1 MRWGANVRMRSNF
14 VASQPPPGP
23 FLACAAPR
31 GTMKF
36 FGKAFKV
43 FASQTHIEKDQ
54 KVIRGD
60 SVVELALRTQ
70 VHLVFPTSRALIS
83 S

>member
-1 MRWGANVRMRSNF
+1 
-14 VASQPPPGP
+14 
-23 FLACAAPR
+23 
-31 GTMKF
+31 MKF
-36 FGKAFKV
+36 FGKAYKV
-43 FASQTHIEKDQ
+43 FASQTHIEKVR

-70 VHLVFPTSRALIS
+70 VYLVFPTSRALIS

>member
-1 MRWGANVRMRSNF
+1 
-14 VASQPPPGP
+14 
-23 FLACAAPR
+23 
-31 GTMKF
+31 MKF
-36 FGKAFKV
+36 FGKAYKV
-43 FASQTHIEKDQ
+43 FASQTHIEKVQ
-54 KVIRGD
+54 KVIRGE

>member
-1 MRWGANVRMRSNF
+1 
-14 VASQPPPGP
+14 
-23 FLACAAPR
+23 
-31 GTMKF
+31 MKF
-36 FGKAFKV
+36 FGKACKV

-70 VHLVFPTSRALIS
+70 VHLVFPTSRALMS